1 MAALGRFRF
10 SHAIL
15 LSILVYGSS
24 LTTTAALADDSS
36 STTAAA
42 IGGDAAHTNL
52 RRRLQLPALQKTF
65 KARGAPP
72 TPLPE
77 CEGDCD
83 RDSHCAEGLT
93 CFQR

>member
-1 MAALGRFRF
+1 MVAALGRFRF

-24 LTTTAALADDSS
+24 LTTTTAALADDS
-36 STTAAA
+36 
-42 IGGDAAHTNL
+42 GGDDAPRTKNL
-52 RRRLQLPALQKTF
+52 RRRLQLPELQKTF
-65 KARGAPP
+65 SDRGAPP

-83 RDSHCAEGLT
+83 KDSHCAEGLT

>member
-1 MAALGRFRF
+1 MVAALGRFRF

-24 LTTTAALADDSS
+24 LTTTAALTDDSS
-36 STTAAA
+36 SAA
-42 IGGDAAHTNL
+42 GGDAHTNL
-52 RRRLQLPALQKTF
+52 RRRLQLPELQKTF
-65 KARGAPP
+65 SDRGAPP

>member
-24 LTTTAALADDSS
+24 LTTTTATLTDDSS
-36 STTAAA
+36 SAAA
-42 IGGDAAHTNL
+42 ANGDAHTNL
-52 RRRLQLPALQKTF
+52 RRRLQLPQLQKTF
-65 KARGAPP
+65 KDRGAPP